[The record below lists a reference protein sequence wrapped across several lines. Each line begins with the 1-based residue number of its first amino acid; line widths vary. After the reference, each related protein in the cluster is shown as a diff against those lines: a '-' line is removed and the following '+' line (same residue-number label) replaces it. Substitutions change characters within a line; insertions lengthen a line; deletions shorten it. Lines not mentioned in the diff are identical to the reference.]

1 MRVSAQNLKIAEAHD
16 LAHQL
21 MKKAKAMERDLQV
34 GKQRLAA
41 AMQEVQS
48 HQGEQMPDIVREL
61 RAEIERL
68 QVEVKELSQKGE
80 KR

>member
-48 HQGEQMPDIVREL
+48 HQGEQMPDSVREL